1 MKIRASIFYFH
12 RVAGDNLEAAVPAEV
27 FAEHLRLWR
36 ALGVQSVSQEQLARH
51 LDGSG
56 PPLPPRVINIS
67 FDDCYADLLDR
78 ALPLLE
84 EFGFKASFFAVA
96 GHLGRKSFWSQGAA
110 RELDLMS
117 AGQLRQ
123 LAAQGHEIGS
133 HGLNHRSLTWLPL
146 DELWAELA
154 DSRQVLEQVLGRS
167 VTTLAYPFGDVSP
180 WVAQAAEAA
189 GYRAARGLRRG
200 NLHSRQ
206 SLFDL
211 SVINSMRLRDRVSLR
226 KMAHYLGPW
235 YEWGSRKEA
244 LGRRW
249 QRRRK
254 M

>member
-1 MKIRASIFYFH
+1 MKVRAPIFYFH
-12 RVAGDNLEAAVPAEV
+12 RVAEDNLEAAVPAGV

-36 ALGVQSVSQEQLARH
+36 ALGLQSVSLEQVARH
-51 LDGSG
+51 LEGSG
-56 PPLPPRVINIS
+56 PPLPSRAINIS
-67 FDDCYADLLDR
+67 FDDCYADLLDH

-84 EFGFKASFFAVA
+84 EFGFRASFFAVA

-110 RELDLMS
+110 RELELMN
-117 AGQLRQ
+117 AAHLRQ

-146 DELWAELA
+146 DQLWAELA
-154 DSRQVLEQVLGRS
+154 DSRHLLEQVLGGP

-180 WVAQAAEAA
+180 WVAEAA
-189 GYRAARGLRRG
+189 GAAGYLTARGLRRG

-211 SVINSMRLRDRVSLR
+211 SVINSMRLRERVSPR

-235 YEWGSRKEA
+235 YEWEARKEA